1 MIRAC
6 QAAFTL
12 VEIMI
17 VVVII
22 GLLAT
27 MAISAFGRIREKSE
41 NTTIANDLRTF
52 SAAFEQYALETGG
65 WPVDTATAVVPVGM
79 EDRIKAGDWA
89 KRIPGNGRWDWDR
102 GILGA
107 KAAISLL
114 GCTFSDERLAL
125 VDALIDDGNVNTGR
139 FRRLSDGRPALVL
152 ED

>member
-52 SAAFEQYALETGG
+52 SAAFEQYGLARGHGDGG
-65 WPVDTATAVVPVGM
+65 
-79 EDRIKAGDWA
+79 
-89 KRIPGNGRWDWDR
+89 
-102 GILGA
+102 GA
-107 KAAISLL
+107 SRH
-114 GCTFSDERLAL
+114 GGPHQSR
-125 VDALIDDGNVNTGR
+125 
-139 FRRLSDGRPALVL
+139 
-152 ED
+152 

>member
-1 MIRAC
+1 
-6 QAAFTL
+6 
-12 VEIMI
+12 MI

-22 GLLAT
+22 GLLAA
-27 MAISAFGRIREKSE
+27 MAISAFSRIREKSE

-65 WPVDTATAVVPVGM
+65 WPPDTATGVVPAGM
-79 EDRIKAGDWA
+79 TGRIKDADWG
-89 KRIPGNGRWDWDR
+89 KTIPGNGRWDWDKN
-102 GILGA
+102 ILGI

-114 GCTFSDERLAL
+114 GCTFSDARLAQI
-125 VDALIDDGNVNTGR
+125 DAMIDDGNVNTGR